1 MKICDMGIPKDK
13 CSFTDFG
20 EVFGRCPGS
29 VTIRKTFLGLVFL
42 RALYIGNNTSRKPPA
57 VPPLPAGMKANLLLK
72 KILGI
77 AESMEFEE
85 YQRIIENIL
94 HKTHLHPKMQ
104 EQLRQ
109 ISTRQFTATFLNG
122 KPLVIRYNYDPS
134 RVEEERV
141 LFDVNSLLP
150 VLGGVVAPALSRF
163 ASSSQI
169 HGSVKKHVHLNLCD
183 NGEHASCPC
192 HLGRNQAQVRAFV
205 QPAVDACRDGCFHHY
220 CSQHVGHWFQF
231 YLVQVVLLRE
241 RRAGSTDD
249 RDAAES
255 FLVFLSET
263 VYFAGFNVH
272 FRNSKL

>member
-42 RALYIGNNTSRKPPA
+42 RALYINNTSRKPPA

-122 KPLVIRYNYDPS
+122 KPLGDPIQLPPLQN
-134 RVEEERV
+134 RKKTVCR
-141 LFDVNSLLP
+141 LNRNSLLP
-150 VLGGVVAPALSRF
+150 VLGGISAPRS
-163 ASSSQI
+163 
-169 HGSVKKHVHLNLCD
+169 KHITSLTKIP
-183 NGEHASCPC
+183 G
-192 HLGRNQAQVRAFV
+192 FV
-205 QPAVDACRDGCFHHY
+205 QN
-220 CSQHVGHWFQF
+220 
-231 YLVQVVLLRE
+231 
-241 RRAGSTDD
+241 AG
-249 RDAAES
+249 
-255 FLVFLSET
+255 
-263 VYFAGFNVH
+263 
-272 FRNSKL
+272 KLEPL